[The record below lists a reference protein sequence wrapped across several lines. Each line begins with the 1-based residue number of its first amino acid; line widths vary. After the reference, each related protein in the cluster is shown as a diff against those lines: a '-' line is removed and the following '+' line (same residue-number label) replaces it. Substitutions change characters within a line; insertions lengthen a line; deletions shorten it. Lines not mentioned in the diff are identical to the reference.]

1 MKKLFG
7 VTPELLG
14 DGRVLFDWSSKGN
27 YLAVTGSKRKCCI
40 LDRNGRLY
48 DEVHFPAAD
57 LPPPEARDVRASSAY
72 ALQWDPSGEQ
82 LAILP
87 SGNTSL
93 LIWSALTKEVQRIDS
108 EFKTQ
113 EFSCLAWSRSGLYL
127 AIGTAKGNL
136 MMYNSREKKKV
147 PYVGKHT
154 KKIVTA
160 VWNKD
165 NLLAL
170 TSLDRTVT
178 ITDGGTGETTR
189 SFVIKGDPVDL
200 CVSDKKD
207 DGYSKKEEN
216 TYSVNVNRKTIYIM
230 QCTSDS
236 EKPLELAFLEQYGA
250 IQKHM
255 WFGDGYILVGFR
267 NGYIVVVSSHS
278 REISEEVHSGR
289 YLDLLTDVAYSPAL
303 GRIALAGSSS
313 IRVVDASG
321 TDYTEVKS
329 NAIDLDPHQL
339 VEKVGWTKDGQ
350 VLTVGCQNGYL
361 YSYLAAL
368 PTVYDF
374 CGSKVI
380 YMTSLLEMSL
390 VDVAR
395 KLSPARIEIETEP
408 SFCGLGPAHAVVG
421 MNNQAWYY
429 SHSGQLVNRRDYL
442 GSVTAVKLNSSWAAV
457 LTGGLVVV
465 HPIQV
470 PAGKSMDE
478 FDVVIPKP
486 GQTANLTCVTI
497 TSDFIIT
504 GSKTG
509 VVAYFACPD
518 VTPVNEYRHEEGGIT
533 RLFVQPEGSRLVFE
547 DDQNKLF
554 LFNPVNDQVLE
565 LPEQSG
571 KAENV
576 MWDVVEMNLLAVA
589 DANSISVYL
598 YVPISLDGP
607 SILLIG
613 KQSIQPTHTPLVM
626 TNGVVG
632 CRLKNGSLDSMVLET
647 HKSLQPNDAV
657 ARANPQRR
665 FTQAL
670 KLYRLRDAWECAT
683 QMRSVDAWQQLG
695 GAALEILDLDMAI
708 AAHRMLGDASMVLS
722 LERVKPCEDKNLRA
736 AHVLVLLEKDYDIAQ
751 ELFLRSSQPR
761 SALDMRK
768 DLKHWAEALAL
779 AERLDPDSVGA
790 ISKEHAA
797 SLEMVGEYSSAKAH
811 YQQAMEA
818 LSLQPPGVE
827 TELKLACQA
836 GIARTTLNMGDLRQG
851 RQLALQLNSPPLFKE
866 CALILEGLQQLTEA
880 AEMHERGGQY
890 ERAASIY
897 IQTKNFSAAAP
908 LMAKISSSKLQLQFA
923 KAKEAEGRYQEAS
936 GAYETAGDLDSVVR
950 LCLERLNNPQKAYA
964 LVRRTKSV
972 DAAALLSR
980 HCMASKDFQGAVEF
994 LLMAG
999 QMDQAFDQ
1007 AQKFQEMDTF
1017 ARCVINCIANVD
1029 YPKIAQYY
1037 ESRGEFDKA
1046 GDMWAAGEQYP
1057 RAVQLYL
1064 KVGTDAALEK
1074 AIGVVEKT
1082 QVNQL
1087 CLVVM
1092 DFVNEEREGI
1102 VKDQYRFKL
1111 NIAMGLFADAARDA
1125 MEMARFEQEEGNYR
1139 VAHDKLFATFKQ
1151 LESLHTRAPGE
1162 LMRALLLLHS
1172 YTLVKSLIAV
1182 NDHVGAARMLVRVAH
1197 NISKFPKH
1205 IVPILTSTVIECQ
1218 RAGLKK
1224 TAFEYASMLM
1234 RSEYRE
1240 HVAIKYRKKIELMV
1254 RRTDREADEVEE
1266 AQMDCPFCNMPGLE
1280 TDLQCAGCQNVIP
1293 FDIATGKR
1301 IALMDWAECPA
1312 CRFPC
1317 SHSNFLRILTAER
1330 KCPMCN
1336 EDIAIDS
1343 VKKVLDPIGQLK
1355 KANEEAKS
1363 RTSVANP

>member
-368 PTVYDF
+368 PTVYDY
-374 CGSKVI
+374 CGAKVI

-390 VDVAR
+390 VDVTR
-395 KLSPARIEIETEP
+395 KLAPARIEIETEP

-442 GSVTAVKLNSSWAAV
+442 GSVTAVKLNSAWAAV

-486 GQTANLTCVTI
+486 GQAANLTCVTI

-518 VTPVNEYRHEEGGIT
+518 VTP
-533 RLFVQPEGSRLVFE
+533 PEGSRLVFE

-565 LPEQSG
+565 LPEQSS

-576 MWDVVEMNLLAVA
+576 MWDVVELNLLAVA

-613 KQSIQPTHTPLVM
+613 KQSIQPTHTPLMM

-751 ELFLRSSQPR
+751 VGFCACSACCTGSIEQKLINAVQP
-761 SALDMRK
+761 SPPPEPV
-768 DLKHWAEALAL
+768 LKAGAPLPVDGMMPALA
-779 AERLDPDSVGA
+779 GA
-790 ISKEHAA
+790 T
-797 SLEMVGEYSSAKAH
+797 
-811 YQQAMEA
+811 QW
-818 LSLQPPGVE
+818 
-827 TELKLACQA
+827 
-836 GIARTTLNMGDLRQG
+836 
-851 RQLALQLNSPPLFKE
+851 LNSPPLS
-866 CALILEGLQQLTEA
+866 AEGLRGKVVLIDFWTYSCINCIRTLPYVRGWADTNRQEA

-1240 HVAIKYRKKIELMV
+1240 DVAIKYRKKIELMV